1 MCGSAGVKI
10 EEPDMRKLRG
20 SGDEGVEGFG
30 RHDGGI
36 YGSRQGECVYGD
48 EETRI
53 PGVDEAI
60 EGRSYE

>member
-1 MCGSAGVKI
+1 
-10 EEPDMRKLRG
+10 MRKLGG

-36 YGSRQGECVYGD
+36 YGGRQGECVCGD

-53 PGVDEAI
+53 PDMDEAI